1 VDLERASARASGNVP
16 VIELHS
22 ITEGK
27 PSLAARLSAERLGSG
42 AGGAVGLRR
51 QTLQNRVR
59 VVGGG
64 GGVTDRDLL
73 LQGTVLQCVAV
84 SCSVLQCRARVG
96 GGGGVTD
103 RDLLLQGTI
112 RQDMCVAV
120 CCSELQ

>member
-1 VDLERASARASGNVP
+1 MHTHTHTHTHTYTYTHIHTALVDLERASARASGNVP

-51 QTLQNRVR
+51 QTLQNRAR
-59 VVGGG
+59 V
-64 GGVTDRDLL
+64 
-73 LQGTVLQCVAV
+73 
-84 SCSVLQCRARVG
+84 VG

>member
-1 VDLERASARASGNVP
+1 MDLERASARVSGNVP

-51 QTLQNRVR
+51 QTLQNRAR

-73 LQGTVLQCVAV
+73 LQGTI
-84 SCSVLQCRARVG
+84 S
-96 GGGGVTD
+96 
-103 RDLLLQGTI
+103 
-112 RQDMCVAV
+112 QD
-120 CCSELQ
+120 